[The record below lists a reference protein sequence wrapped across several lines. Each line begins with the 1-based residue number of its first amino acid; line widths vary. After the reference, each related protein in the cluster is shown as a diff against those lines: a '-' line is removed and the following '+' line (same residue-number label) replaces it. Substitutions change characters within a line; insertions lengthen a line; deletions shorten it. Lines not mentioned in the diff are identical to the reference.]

1 MIKTIQKGAFEMTE
15 KKTTI
20 LHGVLMYPIKVGNCA
35 LIFHRG
41 QFIRTSTV
49 VAIQYDSAEVVRF
62 ETLNTCYTLLLDP
75 IPQTTANPTVLMPMA
90 A

>member
-1 MIKTIQKGAFEMTE
+1 MTE

-20 LHGVLMYPIKVGNCA
+20 LRGVLMYPIKVGDCA

-49 VAIQYDSAEVVRF
+49 VAIHCDSAEVMRF

-75 IPQTTANPTVLMPMA
+75 IPQAAANPAIRMPA
-90 A
+90 AA